1 MFVCIKL
8 QSKGLELRKVS
19 KEQKPLRIVIIDMKG
34 ELFQRGKCF
43 KGPVRVF
50 PFCIL
55 VGIGIAGSIIVQ
67 SNVVEAKNLLGIWEK
82 LCDSSKI
89 LIFSGKIA
97 EIGQTLQRI
106 RISVG
111 TIVEMHL
118 ISQGELNQ
126 ACKNLHI
133 RFIDG
138 ICDRKIKRFRILCRA
153 VLIHR
158 LCIVKLPLLRLVGTG
173 LAGFMNGQESK
184 RVVILPCNI
193 LQALSE
199 GCFYEAFYGFIL
211 RHSSKLRRSQI
222 YAFMRRTK
230 CVADEKYE
238 DGR

>member
-1 MFVCIKL
+1 
-8 QSKGLELRKVS
+8 
-19 KEQKPLRIVIIDMKG
+19 MKG
-34 ELFQRGKCF
+34 ELFQRRKCF
-43 KGPVRVF
+43 KGRVLIF

-55 VGIGIAGSIIVQ
+55 AGVGITGSIIVQ
-67 SNVVEAKNLLGIWEK
+67 SNVVESKNLFGICEK
-82 LCDSSKI
+82 LRESSEI

-97 EIGQTLQRI
+97 EIGQALKGI
-106 RISVG
+106 RIGVG

-138 ICDRKIKRFRILCRA
+138 ICDRKIKRFRVLGRA

-184 RVVILPCNI
+184 RVVILSRNI
-193 LQALSE
+193 L
-199 GCFYEAFYGFIL
+199 
-211 RHSSKLRRSQI
+211 
-222 YAFMRRTK
+222 
-230 CVADEKYE
+230 
-238 DGR
+238 

>member
-1 MFVCIKL
+1 
-8 QSKGLELRKVS
+8 
-19 KEQKPLRIVIIDMKG
+19 MKG
-34 ELFQRGKCF
+34 ELFQRRKCF
-43 KGPVRVF
+43 KGRVLVF

-55 VGIGIAGSIIVQ
+55 AGVGITGGIIVQ
-67 SNVVEAKNLLGIWEK
+67 SNVVESKNLLGVREK
-82 LCDSSKI
+82 LRESSKI

-158 LCIVKLPLLRLVGTG
+158 LCIVKLPLLCLVGTG
-173 LAGFMNGQESK
+173 LVDFMNGQESK
-184 RVVILPCNI
+184 RVVIFSCNI

-199 GCFYEAFYGFIL
+199 GCFCEAFYGFIL
-211 RHSSKLRRSQI
+211 RNSPKFRRRKSN
-222 YAFMRRTK
+222 AFMRCVK
-230 CVADEKYE
+230 CVADEKHQG
-238 DGR
+238 DK

>member
-1 MFVCIKL
+1 
-8 QSKGLELRKVS
+8 
-19 KEQKPLRIVIIDMKG
+19 MKG
-34 ELFQRGKCF
+34 ELFQRRKCF
-43 KGPVRVF
+43 KGRVLVF

-55 VGIGIAGSIIVQ
+55 TGVGITGSIIVQ
-67 SNVVEAKNLLGIWEK
+67 SNVVESKDLLGVREK
-82 LCDSSKI
+82 LRESSKI

-97 EIGQTLQRI
+97 EIGQTLQGI
-106 RISVG
+106 RIGVG
-111 TIVEMHL
+111 AIVEVHL
-118 ISQGELNQ
+118 ITKGELNQ
-126 ACKNLHI
+126 TCKNLHI

-138 ICDRKIKRFRILCRA
+138 ICDRKIKRFRILGRA

-211 RHSSKLRRSQI
+211 RYSSKFRRRQSN
-222 YAFMRRTK
+222 AFMRRTK
-230 CVADEKYE
+230 CVADEKH
-238 DGR
+238 